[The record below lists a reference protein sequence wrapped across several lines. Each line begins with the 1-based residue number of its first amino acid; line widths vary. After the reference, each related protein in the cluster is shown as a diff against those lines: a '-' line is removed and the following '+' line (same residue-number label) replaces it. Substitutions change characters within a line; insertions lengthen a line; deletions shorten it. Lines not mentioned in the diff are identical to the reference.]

1 MSPYEIQRRAESD
14 DYLAGQLPRF
24 VTMGVAARLLG
35 FTDDAGRAQ
44 RPVSLAGY
52 RLARPDLFPHSTARL
67 VHIDDFNALPM
78 REANPLTLHEWIRV
92 DEGYAARRAQWRA
105 KNKRRAARRKGL
117 LPPYERP
124 ARKPRVSTRAPRCDG
139 FSGCA
144 RISHNRKIERMQ
156 RDAGKIAGFLAE
168 FHGGPI
174 S

>member
-14 DYLAGQLPRF
+14 AYLAGQLPRF
-24 VTMGVAARLLG
+24 ITMGVAARLLG

-52 RLARPDLFPHSTARL
+52 RLARPDLFRHSTARL
-67 VHIDDFNALPM
+67 VHIHDFNALPM

-92 DEGYAARRAQWRA
+92 DEGYAARR
-105 KNKRRAARRKGL
+105 KGL

-124 ARKPRVSTRAPRCDG
+124 VRKPHARQRAPRRDG
-139 FSGCA
+139 PCGCA
-144 RISHNRKIERMQ
+144 RIAHQKRLARGA
-156 RDAGKIAGFLAE
+156 RDADKLATFLAE
-168 FHGGPI
+168 LHGGPI

>member
-1 MSPYEIQRRAESD
+1 MNPYEIQRRAEND
-14 DYLAGQLPRF
+14 AYLAGQLPRF
-24 VTMGVAARLLG
+24 ITMGVAARLLG

-124 ARKPRVSTRAPRCDG
+124 VRKPHARQRAPRRDG
-139 FSGCA
+139 PCGCA
-144 RISHNRKIERMQ
+144 RIAHQKRLARGA
-156 RDAGKIAGFLAE
+156 RDADKLATFLAE
-168 FHGGPI
+168 LHGGPI